1 MKTHHHAG
9 FDRVAALG
17 TAALIAAVTG
27 CSREKPTANNMQ
39 LAIARKLP
47 KLTALKPVVLIPFAL
62 SWSDPGGGNLL
73 GALQGPALALPAA
86 PLPLLDVNYAD
97 DRGAVPMTSNGTSG
111 AWSGGSPW
119 YFAGL
124 PAAVAL
130 GALGEGGGG
139 HGGIG
144 WGSPGSTFSGG
155 IPTSRSGGTAP
166 VSTDFN
172 RHHTINGD
180 GPNSFNDGS
189 NGGNTF
195 ASGGTSATNS
205 VSLNQNQGGSS
216 QGENDQGNSFNAPSG
231 PSITGTGGWNGN
243 GEFSEFSSDVGAPSG
258 STPNFSAPTFN
269 ADFSMQIDEINNP
282 DTDQD
287 LAPEPS
293 AMMMVGL
300 GLIGLTGVQ
309 RRRRK

>member
-1 MKTHHHAG
+1 M
-9 FDRVAALG
+9 
-17 TAALIAAVTG
+17 TG

-62 SWSDPGGGNLL
+62 SWSDPSGGNLL
-73 GALQGPALALPAA
+73 GALRGPELARPAA

-97 DRGAVPMTSNGTSG
+97 DHGAVPMTSNGTSG
-111 AWSGGSPW
+111 GWGGGSAW

-124 PAAVAL
+124 PAIVGL
-130 GALGEGGGG
+130 GASGSGGGP
-139 HGGIG
+139 GGIG

-155 IPTSRSGGTAP
+155 IPTSRNGGTAP
-166 VSTDFN
+166 VSSDFN
-172 RHHTINGD
+172 RHHTIGGD
-180 GPNSFNDGS
+180 GPSSFNGGS
-189 NGGNTF
+189 GVNTF
-195 ASGGTSATNS
+195 ASGGTVVTNS
-205 VSLNQNQGGSS
+205 VSRNQDGNS

-231 PSITGTGGWNGN
+231 PSITGTGGWSGN
-243 GEFSEFSSDVGAPSG
+243 GEFSEFSSDVGAPGG
-258 STPNFSAPTFN
+258 SVPNFSAPTFN
-269 ADFSMQIDEINNP
+269 ADFSLQIDEINNP

-300 GLIGLTGVQ
+300 GLIGLTGVK